1 MTGIHGNGPCLV
13 KNTGP
18 SPRYAVAKGILV
30 SSQDLYVLQASCAS
44 SSIVGPLCT
53 ACSTRSSGS
62 A

>member
-1 MTGIHGNGPCLV
+1 MEIPGLV
-13 KNTGP
+13 KNTRP
-18 SPRYAVAKGILV
+18 PRDTPVAKGILV
-30 SSQDLYVLQASCAS
+30 SSQDLYVLQGSCAS